1 MNRDILNVIVIGIM
15 LVLIYGGLIITEII
29 FKTIIKYYKKKYK
42 ND

>member
-15 LVLIYGGLIITEII
+15 LVLIYGSLIVTETI
-29 FKTIIKYYKKKYK
+29 FKIIISHYKKYK

>member
-15 LVLIYGGLIITEII
+15 LVLIYGGLIITEAI
-29 FKTIIKYYKKKYK
+29 FKMIISHHKKYK

>member
-15 LVLIYGGLIITEII
+15 LVLIYGGLIITETI
-29 FKTIIKYYKKKYK
+29 FKIIIKYHKKYK